1 MSDVYV
7 YHAKE
12 LMHRTLEEIKQLPD
26 VMVRVVFDDGE
37 VVTSMRSTILSWFNW
52 RFWAKFAPDCP
63 LGMSQHLA
71 AAPASKGKEL
81 DLLSTAYEQ
90 TFRYAYARDPSVDIT
105 EWWEFGYDLQNE
117 IHNFVVKD
125 LGRWVVSVSAEDY
138 VECLDHPEIAQINAE
153 MQPNKHS
160 IKQGYSRII
169 GILKDPTEL
178 KGNRIADQT
187 RDGLTSDG
195 QTLQIL
201 SARGFLT
208 DVGSKLFER
217 PVMQGYGEGITDL
230 SASYRESFSAA
241 KALFSTKAPLA
252 ATQYFNRQMQL
263 QTGVLMNLHHG
274 CDCGTKHTVPF
285 HVGPA
290 DLKVLQGKHYVLDDG
305 ALGTITRDSRHLIST
320 VVQLR
325 SPFGCLHPDP
335 SGICST
341 CMGEMAFA
349 IPGRKYR
356 TVIGH
361 VSVVEICEKISQI
374 VLSTKHLDAS
384 ATVDDFYIEPIDRK
398 YIELGDTGNSL
409 RLKSWIRT
417 HSPKMLFSVET
428 AKHIALVEKTE
439 NVRTLDI
446 ETVGSFQDLTL
457 VYERN
462 GESCMQ
468 GLNTSMGS
476 RWGSFTHEFLE
487 YLKTN
492 KYTRHDEHFYVVDL
506 SGWDFTQSVLELPL
520 KHTNMLEYKNEIEWF
535 IKGEKTNAKRLYRP
549 VTYDDIGAALRE
561 FHDLISSKLSINIC
575 HLENVLFST
584 MIRSSTEDNWWLPK
598 GNTEREFAGFKD
610 LIARRSLAPALA
622 FQEQRKLLKDHRTY
636 MVPSRPPSPMDP
648 ILRR

>member
-1 MSDVYV
+1 MSNLVYN
-7 YHAKE
+7 AKE
-12 LMHRTLEEIKQLPD
+12 LMFRSLNEILTLPD
-26 VMVRVVFDDGE
+26 CDITVVFDDGE
-37 VVTSMRSTILSWFNW
+37 VRASTRSTILSWFNW
-52 RFWAKFAPDCP
+52 RFWAEFAPDCP
-63 LGMSQHLA
+63 LDMEQHLGN
-71 AAPASKGKEL
+71 APASKGKEL
-81 DLLSTAYEQ
+81 DLLSTAYKK
-90 TFRYAYARDPSVDIT
+90 TFRYAYARDRSVDIT
-105 EWWEFGYDLQNE
+105 KWWLFGYALQNE
-117 IHNFVVKD
+117 IHNFVSKD
-125 LGRWVVSVSAEDY
+125 LGEWVVSLSAEDY
-138 VECLDHPEIAQINAE
+138 VECLDHPEISKINAE

-160 IKQGYSRII
+160 IKQGYSKII
-169 GILKDPTEL
+169 SILKDPTEL

-201 SARGFLT
+201 SKRGFLT
-208 DVGSKLFER
+208 DVGSKLFEH
-217 PVMQGYGEGITDL
+217 PVMENYAEGITTL
-230 SASYRESFSAA
+230 SGSYRESFSAA

-285 HVGPA
+285 HVGPG
-290 DLKVLQGKHYVLDDG
+290 DLKVLNGKHYLLDDE
-305 ALGTITRDSRHLIST
+305 ALGTITPSSRHLIGT

-325 SPFGCLHPDP
+325 SPFGCLHEDP
-335 SGICST
+335 SGICAT

-398 YIELGDTGNSL
+398 YLELGDTGNSL
-409 RLKSWIRT
+409 RLKSWVQSHR
-417 HSPKMLFSVET
+417 PKLLFSVET

-476 RWGSFTHEFLE
+476 RWGSFTHEFLD
-487 YLKTN
+487 YLKRHQ
-492 KYTRHDEHFYVVDL
+492 YTRQDEHYYVVDL
-506 SGWDFTQSVLELPL
+506 TEWDFSQTLLELPL

-584 MIRSSTEDNWWLPK
+584 MIRSSAEDNWWLPK